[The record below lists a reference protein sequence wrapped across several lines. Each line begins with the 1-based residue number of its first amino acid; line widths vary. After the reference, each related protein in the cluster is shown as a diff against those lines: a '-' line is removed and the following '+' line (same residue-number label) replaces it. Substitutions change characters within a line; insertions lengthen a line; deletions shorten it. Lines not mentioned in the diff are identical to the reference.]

1 MEILIEGKEFSSR
14 KRGVR
19 VIRVRVTVEI
29 KLISLGSAYP
39 AIPRSVVPKL
49 LGSLPWH
56 VSHHTYRAVSTCLQE
71 RLLSNLDYN
80 LTRDQALFFIF
91 IFFLASLARGGK
103 NKKHKGMKGRGH
115 DLRLT
120 PILLAVPLSG

>member
-29 KLISLGSAYP
+29 KVISLGSAYP

-49 LGSLPWH
+49 LGSLPEH
-56 VSHHTYRAVSTCLQE
+56 VLKPVSHHTYRAVSRCLQE
-71 RLLSNLDYN
+71 RLLSNLDCN
-80 LTRDQALFFIF
+80 LT
-91 IFFLASLARGGK
+91 
-103 NKKHKGMKGRGH
+103 
-115 DLRLT
+115 
-120 PILLAVPLSG
+120 

>member
-1 MEILIEGKEFSSR
+1 MKILIKGKEFGSR

-29 KLISLGSAYP
+29 KVISRGSAYP

-56 VSHHTYRAVSTCLQE
+56 VSHHTYRAVSTCLLQE
-71 RLLSNLDYN
+71 KLLSNQVIVPKTDLDSN
-80 LTRDQALFFIF
+80 LTSCSSFRLNFPEPM
-91 IFFLASLARGGK
+91 LCSTMK
-103 NKKHKGMKGRGH
+103 NVTETSHCEF
-115 DLRLT
+115 
-120 PILLAVPLSG
+120 